1 MSHTWPASRTSN
13 SGSTATAEARLPQ
26 MSSGRRRTRS
36 TYRPNSGA
44 ASDGSASQKKVT
56 PAAALEPVSDLTHML
71 STMSISESPNML
83 ADRPANSRRN
93 PCWVNALRMSLPLG
107 GGGVVLRGGVV
118 VPGVCRDAPGHERA
132 QPRALRP
139 QARVLEPVH
148 LRDEQLL
155 DLLVDRL
162 ELLGGQP
169 EHRLAGA
176 GRLAPLRSLG
186 RAVLVGPDEAVHLA
200 VDQHPG
206 QGLVGE
212 DRLGGAVALVPGHPP
227 VRGLPRPLPAGAAQR
242 LADEAVLG
250 QLAQVPR
257 AVGRALPQPLAE
269 LAGRHRTVDHE
280 RLEDA
285 HPQRVRDGA
294 QLARVGEAAG
304 LGRHA
309 SKVLFRKSPC
319 NTFLPGV

>member
-36 TYRPNSGA
+36 TYRPHSGA

-83 ADRPANSRRN
+83 ADSPANSRGN

-107 GGGVVLRGGVV
+107 GGVGLRGGVV
-118 VPGVCRDAPGHERA
+118 VRRVGRDPPGHERA

-148 LRDEQLL
+148 PRDEQLL
-155 DLLVDRL
+155 DLLVDLR

-176 GRLAPLRSLG
+176 GRLAPLRGLG
-186 RAVLVGPDEAVHLA
+186 RAALVGPDEA
-200 VDQHPG
+200 
-206 QGLVGE
+206 
-212 DRLGGAVALVPGHPP
+212 
-227 VRGLPRPLPAGAAQR
+227 
-242 LADEAVLG
+242 
-250 QLAQVPR
+250 
-257 AVGRALPQPLAE
+257 
-269 LAGRHRTVDHE
+269 
-280 RLEDA
+280 
-285 HPQRVRDGA
+285 
-294 QLARVGEAAG
+294 
-304 LGRHA
+304 
-309 SKVLFRKSPC
+309 F
-319 NTFLPGV
+319 

>member
-83 ADRPANSRRN
+83 ADSPANSRRN
-93 PCWVNALRMSLPLG
+93 PCWVNALRMSRPLG
-107 GGGVVLRGGVV
+107 GGVV
-118 VPGVCRDAPGHERA
+118 VPRVGRDAPGHERA

-148 LRDEQLL
+148 PRDEQLL
-155 DLLVDRL
+155 DLLVDL
-162 ELLGGQP
+162 PELLGGQP

-176 GRLAPLRSLG
+176 GRLAPFRSLG

-206 QGLVGE
+206 QGPVGE

-227 VRGLPRPLPAGAAQR
+227 VRGLPRPLPAGAALG
-242 LADEAVLG
+242 LAHEAVLG

-269 LAGRHRTVDHE
+269 LAGRHRPVDHE

-285 HPQRVRDGA
+285 HPQRV
-294 QLARVGEAAG
+294 
-304 LGRHA
+304 
-309 SKVLFRKSPC
+309 S
-319 NTFLPGV
+319 